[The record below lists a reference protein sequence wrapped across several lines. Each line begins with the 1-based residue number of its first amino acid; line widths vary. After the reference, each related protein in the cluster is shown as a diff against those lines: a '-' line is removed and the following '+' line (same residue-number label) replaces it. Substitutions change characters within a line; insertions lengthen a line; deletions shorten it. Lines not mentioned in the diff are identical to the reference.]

1 MARNS
6 VNSKVKK
13 SKKRHYQR
21 YFQKYSTKF
30 KNILRIELNQLLSS
44 RRKLKPR

>member
-13 SKKRHYQR
+13 SKNDIINAI
-21 YFQKYSTKF
+21 F
-30 KNILRIELNQLLSS
+30 KNIPQNLKIYLGLN
-44 RRKLKPR
+44 